1 MTMKS
6 KTVLIVEDSRTD
18 QRLIEG
24 ILRQV
29 GLMVTSVDSAEQ
41 ALTWITQKTPD
52 LMVVDVVMPGLS
64 GFDLCRQ
71 LRSNP
76 ATESIPVV
84 FCTSKDE
91 KFDRFWGLRQ
101 GAAAYI
107 TKPFAPN
114 ELIDAVR
121 TCLLV

>member
-1 MTMKS
+1 MNMKS
-6 KTVLIVEDSRTD
+6 KTVLIVEDSRAD

-29 GLMVTSVDSAEQ
+29 GLMVTCVDSAEQ
-41 ALTWITQKTPD
+41 ALNWIAQKTPD
-52 LMVVDVVMPGLS
+52 LMVVDVVMPGIS

-71 LRSNP
+71 IRSNP
-76 ATESIPVV
+76 ATERIPVV

-121 TCLLV
+121 TCLPA

>member
-24 ILRQV
+24 ILRQI

-41 ALTWITQKTPD
+41 ALTWIAQKTPD

-64 GFDLCRQ
+64 GFDLCRH

-84 FCTSKDE
+84 LCTSKDE

-121 TCLLV
+121 TCLLT

>member
-24 ILRQV
+24 ILRQI

-41 ALTWITQKTPD
+41 ALTWIAQKTPD

-76 ATESIPVV
+76 ATERIPVV

>member
-1 MTMKS
+1 MNMKS
-6 KTVLIVEDSRTD
+6 KTILIVEDSRTD
-18 QRLIEG
+18 QRLIES
-24 ILRQV
+24 ILRQL
-29 GLMVTSVDSAEQ
+29 GLMVTCVDSGEQ
-41 ALTWITQKTPD
+41 ALNWIAQKTPD
-52 LMVVDVVMPGLS
+52 LMVVDVVMPGIS

-76 ATESIPVV
+76 STEKIPVV
-84 FCTSKDE
+84 LCTSKDE

-101 GAAAYI
+101 GAVAYI

-121 TCLLV
+121 TCLPA